1 MALPTEA
8 LPMKALTW
16 IPFALVAGFLA
27 GFGVQLSADILPLL
41 AVALFALGYYLIAVG
56 RMTER

>member
-1 MALPTEA
+1 
-8 LPMKALTW
+8 MKALTW